1 MLPQSSR
8 AMLMSVDMTICRIYN
23 LPVIFICSSACWL
36 CQPDKALNPDKIV
49 AESYWG
55 EVCLICLFHHMVKGC
70 ISNHFTRNKFML
82 VPATHRVI
90 KVRNFFSQIE
100 TEKSPFQ
107 RMGEAK
113 PELVLEAFQAR
124 LGDNVRSSSS
134 FNQKSELSACV
145 TVNIF
150 ICLVTRWGGNR
161 TRSQGKTTE
170 RPGWEWSSQSC
181 ASLELKRKKIW
192 GWPASASKDRITT
205 VLR

>member
-1 MLPQSSR
+1 
-8 AMLMSVDMTICRIYN
+8 
-23 LPVIFICSSACWL
+23 
-36 CQPDKALNPDKIV
+36 
-49 AESYWG
+49 
-55 EVCLICLFHHMVKGC
+55 
-70 ISNHFTRNKFML
+70 ML

-150 ICLVTRWGGNR
+150 ICLVTR
-161 TRSQGKTTE
+161 
-170 RPGWEWSSQSC
+170 
-181 ASLELKRKKIW
+181 
-192 GWPASASKDRITT
+192 
-205 VLR
+205 